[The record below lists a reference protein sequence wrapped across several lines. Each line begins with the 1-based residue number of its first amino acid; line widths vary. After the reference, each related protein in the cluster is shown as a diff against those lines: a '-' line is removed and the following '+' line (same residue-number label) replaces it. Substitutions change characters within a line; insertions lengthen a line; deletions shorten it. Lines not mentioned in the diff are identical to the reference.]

1 MVKMV
6 QQYCFPFHGYRLS
19 TLKRYKEIE
28 KHLYRQG
35 VYAAGQTGRG
45 LFRRLRAFFMAGRQK
60 VTIMFV
66 PHSERKAVNFQVSR
80 FTLPPSPSPSS
91 PSWAP
96 PSSSSSAPERPTSR
110 LSGQIQE
117 NGATQSSLDAMRDE
131 TARLLKAAQRFKV
144 VLDGTLG
151 SVAVDKGSG
160 GDAMARVG
168 DCSRFF
174 DLEESGRGS
183 VPEVSELGEI
193 TDFLERNADKIKQ
206 LGELY
211 GSSDVMSAIPTLW
224 PIKSGRGQLSMY
236 FGQNR
241 NPFTRQW
248 YLHKGIDIITFGS
261 GDPVSATADARGRPG
276 RLLPGLRQLHHHPA
290 PVRLLH
296 PLRPP
301 PGLPRPEGAEGPA
314 GPGHRLPGELGPHH
328 RSPPPLRD
336 PPGNQRGRPAQ
347 VPEPAQAQGHRA
359 GGKFLARPW
368 PPPRTP
374 S

>member
-1 MVKMV
+1 MVKWYSNIV
-6 QQYCFPFHGYRLS
+6 FRSTGYRLS

-80 FTLPPSPSPSS
+80 FTLAAFAFAFVAILGASVFFLLRSG
-91 PSWAP
+91 
-96 PSSSSSAPERPTSR
+96 ETNLR

-144 VLDGTLG
+144 VLDETLG

-168 DCSRFF
+168 DLSRFF

-261 GDPVSATADARGRPG
+261 GDPVSATADGEVVQAAYSPDFGNYIIIQHQFGFFTRYAHLQAFRVQKGQKVQQGQVIGYLGNSGLTTGPHLHYEIHLGTSVVDPLKYLNRPK
-276 RLLPGLRQLHHHPA
+276 PKA
-290 PVRLLH
+290 IV
-296 PLRPP
+296 
-301 PGLPRPEGAEGPA
+301 PA
-314 GPGHRLPGELGPHH
+314 G
-328 RSPPPLRD
+328 
-336 PPGNQRGRPAQ
+336 N
-347 VPEPAQAQGHRA
+347 
-359 GGKFLARPW
+359 F
-368 PPPRTP
+368 
-374 S
+374 